1 MKHNWEYKPV
11 SEIFETVTDFVAAGS
26 FADLHDNVIYNS
38 EKDFAQLIRTTDL
51 KNNFSNQQFVYV
63 NEHAF
68 NYLWR
73 VNLSE
78 ECIILPNIGNC
89 GEVYYL
95 HPSMLVY
102 PNNVLGPNAIMVRSK
117 SHNQKYLAFALKG
130 SNFQRQLSQIVSQV
144 AQSKF
149 NKTNLKKLLL
159 PVPPMEVQKQI
170 VAELDKVNEVIKDCR
185 ELLRNLDSV
194 AQSIFYDFFG
204 DPVTNP
210 KDWITIPFEE
220 CINKVKY
227 PAKLQ
232 AKDYANRGRFPIV
245 SQEESL
251 ISGYTD
257 RDDCIYGVSK
267 PIVVFGDHTR
277 CLKFIAFDFALGA
290 DGVKILSP
298 IKSINSRYF
307 YFTLLL
313 FNIPSLGYS
322 RHYKLLKELAI
333 PVPPLELQE
342 KFAARIEQI
351 EEQKKTVEKTIAEL
365 QTLLDSRM
373 DYWFND

>member
-1 MKHNWEYKPV
+1 M
-11 SEIFETVTDFVAAGS
+11 
-26 FADLHDNVIYNS
+26 VI
-38 EKDFAQLIRTTDL
+38 
-51 KNNFSNQQFVYV
+51 
-63 NEHAF
+63 H
-68 NYLWR
+68 
-73 VNLSE
+73 
-78 ECIILPNIGNC
+78 
-89 GEVYYL
+89 
-95 HPSMLVY
+95 
-102 PNNVLGPNAIMVRSK
+102 SK
-117 SHNQKYLAFALKG
+117 SKSLLFDYLQYALTSLDY
-130 SNFQRQLSQIVSQV
+130 SNIITGAAQPQITRQTL
-144 AQSKF
+144 AP
-149 NKTNLKKLLL
+149 TNI
-159 PVPPMEVQKQI
+159 PVPPMEVQQQI
-170 VAELDKVNEVIKDCR
+170 AAELDKINEVIEDCR
-185 ELLRNLDSV
+185 ELLRNLDTL
-194 AQSIFYDFFG
+194 AQSTFYDFFG

-220 CINKVKY
+220 CIDKVKY

-232 AKDYANRGRFPIV
+232 AKDYANSGRFPIV